1 MSRNGFK
8 RINNSR
14 FFLKL
19 FKRNNIEFWEKSNF
33 FEFIIKGSKYQ
44 VSIVTKN
51 ARKFGSKKWKKF
63 DPLQFNLK

>member
-33 FEFIIKGSKYQ
+33 FEFIIKGSKYK

-51 ARKFGSKKWKKF
+51 TRKFGSKKWKEF
-63 DPLQFNLK
+63 NPEDYNLK